1 MWFISLFSYFICI
14 FLFSSQL
21 RVGVCVCV
29 QCLCFAS
36 FCLNIYAQF
45 FSVASSLFKTDFC
58 FVWIVW
64 MLHHVWARARVP
76 QILAVTSRNA
86 FDSRRMR
93 HTKIKQIGTCYLCF
107 FFLYSRKSLLH
118 FLFVVDFCLCTKV
131 SRFLFVYSHYPG
143 ILVIFI
149 SSVSLDIHSFCLFFY
164 THINCLRLV

>member
-1 MWFISLFSYFICI
+1 MLSFSLCSRLISASYGLYGCYTT
-14 FLFSSQL
+14 
-21 RVGVCVCV
+21 CE
-29 QCLCFAS
+29 
-36 FCLNIYAQF
+36 LN
-45 FSVASSLFKTDFC
+45 
-58 FVWIVW
+58 
-64 MLHHVWARARVP
+64 ARVP
-76 QILAVTSRNA
+76 QILADTARNA

-107 FFLYSRKSLLH
+107 FFLYSRKILLH
-118 FLFVVDFCLCTKV
+118 FLFAVVFCLCTKV